1 MANLKFKARLIERF
15 GGQIRA
21 SKALKITERRLSRLI
36 HRIDKPSPRELEIF
50 REQLGEDIVFSFE
63 EPAVPRPA
71 A

>member
-1 MANLKFKARLIERF
+1 MANLKFKGRLVERF
-15 GGQIRA
+15 GGQTRA
-21 SKALKITERRLSRLI
+21 AKPLKITERRLSRLI

-63 EPAVPRPA
+63 EPAVPLPA